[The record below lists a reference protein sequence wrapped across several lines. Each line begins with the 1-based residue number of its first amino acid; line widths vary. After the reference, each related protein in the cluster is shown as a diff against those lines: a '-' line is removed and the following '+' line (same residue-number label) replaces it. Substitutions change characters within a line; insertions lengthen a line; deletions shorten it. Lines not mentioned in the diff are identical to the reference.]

1 MRTQLIISM
10 AGENFREGG
19 GMAVMG
25 ATRRMCRWCPT
36 RALRRGVYFLLLW
49 CSLCYLVFRFSG
61 QEEAGFTHGG
71 TGRLLLQKIVE
82 TRAPP
87 FATTESAPNVTTEFN
102 PLEQEPSVDRSPSLS
117 EQDMAEQIQAKIPN
131 LPISYWQKY
140 KGKAMSKNKTCA
152 KFPSLYELSFNN
164 MYWQT
169 LKTSNGTFYLYGAYY
184 DNRTLVAMK
193 PVIRV
198 LGMIDRLEPRV
209 KTFCQLWFEGYK
221 EPVFAKV
228 WEYKYIWY
236 KKWGN
241 YKNGLFQP
249 YLIGCQIPPGHRHL
263 VPQSVSLVERPCDM
277 ATTNLRVIHNRPP
290 NGQKEDF
297 AVCVKGLDFLHDD
310 LSVRLVEWLEML
322 HVLGANKVF
331 LYELEVH
338 PNISKVLQ
346 HYQAL
351 GRVEVTKL
359 TLPGEQPNIP
369 GLLHMYLKSKVTN
382 KRQNELIPYNDCLYK
397 NMYRYRYIALLDT
410 DEIIMPKSSMSWKG
424 LMEIVVPKALKTKK
438 DPRASYNVR
447 NVYFMD
453 TMRHSHGWFR
463 EIPHYMHMLQHVYR
477 SVNYTKP
484 GQYVKCF
491 HDPERVL
498 TLHNHFPL
506 ACLGGSCSSYAVDT
520 EDAHLQHYRADCVN
534 TLKKSC
540 SQEYK
545 NHTVLDTTIWRFR
558 EPLVS
563 RVTETLLKLGFF
575 TTNSS
580 SRLVDLPAS
589 GVRRK

>member
-1 MRTQLIISM
+1 MTQKKQITDT
-10 AGENFREGG
+10 ENAMDFVGSAKR
-19 GMAVMG
+19 AL
-25 ATRRMCRWCPT
+25 RWCPT
-36 RALRRGVYFLLLW
+36 RAMRRGGTLLLLW
-49 CSLCYLVFRFSG
+49 CSFCYLVFRFSG
-61 QEEAGFTHGG
+61 QDESAFNHAGTM

-87 FATTESAPNVTTEFN
+87 VATTEASSPNATTEFN
-102 PLEQEPSVDRSPSLS
+102 PHELEPSIDKSPSLS
-117 EQDMAEQIQAKIPN
+117 EKDLAAQIQGLIPN
-131 LPISYWQKY
+131 LPVEYWQKY
-140 KGKAMSKNKTCA
+140 KGKVLSKNKTCA
-152 KFPSLYELSFNN
+152 KFPSLYDISFNN

-169 LKTSNGTFYLYGAYY
+169 LQTSNGTFHLYGAYY

-198 LGMIDRLEPRV
+198 LGMINRLEPRV
-209 KTFCQLWFEGYK
+209 KTFCQLWFDGYK

-249 YLIGCQIPPGHRHL
+249 YLIACQVPPGYRHL
-263 VPQSVSLVERPCDM
+263 VPESVSLVERPCDM
-277 ATTNLRVIHNRPP
+277 ATTNLRVINNRPP
-290 NGQKEDF
+290 NGKKEDF

-322 HVLGANKVF
+322 FLLGAHKVF
-331 LYELEVH
+331 LYDLEVH
-338 PNISKVLQ
+338 PNISKVLNYYEEQ
-346 HYQAL
+346 

-369 GLLHMYLKSKVTN
+369 GLIHMYLKSKVTN

-397 NMYRYRYIALLDT
+397 NMYRYKYIALLDT
-410 DEIIMPKSSMSWKG
+410 DEVIMPKSSMTWKS
-424 LMEIVVPKALKTKK
+424 LMETVVPKALKTKK

-453 TMRHSHGWFR
+453 TMRHTHGWFR

-477 SVNYTKP
+477 SRNYTKP

-491 HDPERVL
+491 HDPGRVL

-506 ACLGGSCSSYAVDT
+506 SCLGGGCSSYAIDT
-520 EDAHLQHYRADCVN
+520 EDAHLQHYRADCVT

-540 SQEYK
+540 STEYK
-545 NHTVLDTTIWRFR
+545 NHTILDTTIWRYR
-558 EPLVS
+558 EPLVG
-563 RVTETLLKLGFF
+563 RVTDTLVRLGFF
-575 TTNSS
+575 NPGTA
-580 SRLVDLPAS
+580 SRPNDPPAS
-589 GVRRK
+589 AVRRK